1 MLKDFLRDACRG
13 LFQAVSC
20 ERAAGGRAGP
30 RLQADT
36 PVPQEQGPAR
46 RPTGQKGLLDL
57 NQRSESPWRDL
68 FLWAVLQNRHEMAA
82 YFWAVV
88 RTPGRG
94 PGGGGGEAAASSDL
108 ASQGQEGVAAALAT
122 RKILKEMSHLETE
135 AEVGRT
141 PREAKYEQLALGEQ
155 PRQWG
160 LQGPCAPRGPWA
172 PP

>member
-1 MLKDFLRDACRG
+1 MGGAAEPPRDGC
-13 LFQAVSC
+13 
-20 ERAAGGRAGP
+20 
-30 RLQADT
+30 
-36 PVPQEQGPAR
+36 
-46 RPTGQKGLLDL
+46 LLLGCGED
-57 NQRSESPWRDL
+57 SGEGAW
-68 FLWAVLQNRHEMAA
+68 
-82 YFWAVV
+82 
-88 RTPGRG
+88 
-94 PGGGGGEAAASSDL
+94 GGGGEAAASSDL